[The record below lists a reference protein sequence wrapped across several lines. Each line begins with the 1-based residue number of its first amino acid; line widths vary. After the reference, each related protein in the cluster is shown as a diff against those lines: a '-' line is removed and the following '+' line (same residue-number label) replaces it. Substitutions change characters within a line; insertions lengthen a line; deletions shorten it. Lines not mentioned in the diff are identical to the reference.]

1 MTQIRWIYT
10 DLNKLSSKP
19 DLAKQKIRGHLYNP
33 CHPCACIHLILHL
46 MLRIQHISLVQFKNY
61 SNRSFDF
68 IERIIGICGKNG
80 VGKTNLLDAIH
91 YLCFTKSYFTR
102 LDGTNV
108 QHGNTGFRIEATI
121 SLNDKPEK
129 AVCILRETGRKEFW
143 VNEGIYEK
151 FSQHIGRYPCVVIAP
166 DDAELITGE
175 SKERRAFLDALLCQ
189 LDSEYLKHLIAYKRI
204 LDQRNS
210 LLKTFA
216 ESGNK
221 NFSLLDVLDQQLIKP
236 GNYVFNKR
244 KEFLFSF
251 LPLVKHLYNDI
262 SQPPADVPIAI
273 GTMTGKEDVNLFYE
287 SELLLASFEQLLTLN
302 RAKDCLAQR
311 TTSGIHRDDLEIQL
325 GEKDF
330 KSIASQ
336 GQRKSLLFALK
347 LAEMEVLKKE
357 KGFAPLLLL
366 DDVFE
371 KLDEDRINN
380 LLNKVC
386 VENDGQVFI
395 TDTNEER
402 LRSHL
407 EQLNV
412 NFQLIYL

>member
-1 MTQIRWIYT
+1 
-10 DLNKLSSKP
+10 
-19 DLAKQKIRGHLYNP
+19 
-33 CHPCACIHLILHL
+33 
-46 MLRIQHISLVQFKNY
+46 MLRLQHISLVQFKNY
-61 SNRSFDF
+61 SNRSFGF
-68 IERIIGICGKNG
+68 NERIIGICGKNG

-102 LDGTNV
+102 LDSANV
-108 QHGNTGFRIEATI
+108 QHGNTGFRIEATL
-121 SLNDKPEK
+121 SLKDKIEK

-143 VNEGIYEK
+143 INEGIYEK
-151 FSQHIGRYPCVVIAP
+151 FSQHIGHYPCVVIAP

-175 SKERRAFLDALLCQ
+175 SKERRRFLDALLCQ
-189 LDSEYLKHLIAYKRI
+189 LDSEYLKHVIVYKKI
-204 LDQRNS
+204 LEQRNS
-210 LLKTFA
+210 LLKAFA
-216 ESGNK
+216 ETGNK
-221 NFSLLDVLDQQLIKP
+221 DFSLLDVLDEQLIKP

-244 KEFLFSF
+244 KEFLISF

-262 SQPPADVPIAI
+262 SKQP
-273 GTMTGKEDVNLFYE
+273 EDVNLFYE
-287 SELLLASFEQLLTLN
+287 SELLQASFEELLKLN
-302 RAKDCLAQR
+302 RSKDCLAQR

-325 GEKDF
+325 GKQDF

-347 LAEMEVLKKE
+347 LAEMDVLKKE

-371 KLDEDRINN
+371 KLDEDRIGN

-386 VENDGQVFI
+386 VENEGQVFI

-407 EQLNV
+407 ESLGV
-412 NFQLIYL
+412 KYQLITL